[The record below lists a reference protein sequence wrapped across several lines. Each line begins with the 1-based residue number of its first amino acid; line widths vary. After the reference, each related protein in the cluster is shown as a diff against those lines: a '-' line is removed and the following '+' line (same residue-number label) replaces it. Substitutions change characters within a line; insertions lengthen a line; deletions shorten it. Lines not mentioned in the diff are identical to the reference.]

1 MNKELEENNSN
12 NTIKPQRKFL
22 SFTKT
27 KAFERHPSANGLL
40 VKDDSEIKNKIEDT
54 NFFCNVVQEENENET
69 EKNNLEKIKDERK
82 KSCFQFQIQK
92 IEEKLFQDEIFY
104 TKNENLEKEKKEGK
118 KEKNIYN
125 NHKLYE
131 FSEADKMLDKE
142 ITQAIQKGEKEDN
155 IINKINVV
163 KKD

>member
-54 NFFCNVVQEENENET
+54 NFFCNVVQEENEN
-69 EKNNLEKIKDERK
+69 
-82 KSCFQFQIQK
+82 
-92 IEEKLFQDEIFY
+92 
-104 TKNENLEKEKKEGK
+104 LEKEKKEGK
-118 KEKNIYN
+118 KEKIIPN

>member
-54 NFFCNVVQEENENET
+54 NFFCNVVQE
-69 EKNNLEKIKDERK
+69 KI
-82 KSCFQFQIQK
+82 IP
-92 IEEKLFQDEIFY
+92 
-104 TKNENLEKEKKEGK
+104 
-118 KEKNIYN
+118 N

-131 FSEADKMLDKE
+131 FSEADKILDKE